1 MSGHGHVDPSNKK
14 VALVIAVLA
23 LFLAIS
29 ETLSKAYQT
38 EVITKQVEASNL
50 WAFFQAKSIR
60 KTTTDVALQS
70 AQMSPQAEDPK
81 VAEQMK
87 KWAAASKRYDTEPE
101 TGEGRKELAE
111 RAKKGYWAGVK
122 QDDVSKKVAP
132 KTINI
137 VELNPFHPRPFVFSD
152 VTHYLYESLKVRG
165 MPVRQTTQ
173 PVDDPR
179 QINIIIAAPQADKTG
194 PLAE

>member
-14 VALVIAVLA
+14 IALVIAVLA

-60 KTTTDVALQS
+60 KTTTDIALQS
-70 AQMSPQAEDPK
+70 AQMSPQADDPK
-81 VAEQMK
+81 VVEQIK
-87 KWAAASKRYDTEPE
+87 KWAAASKRYDTEPD

-111 RAKKGYWAGVK
+111 RAKKAQALGELANHKYHNLEISSGVLQVAIVLASSAIITNVMMLAWLAGGLGI
-122 QDDVSKKVAP
+122 VAVGFG
-132 KTINI
+132 I
-137 VELNPFHPRPFVFSD
+137 FAMF
-152 VTHYLYESLKVRG
+152 G
-165 MPVRQTTQ
+165 
-173 PVDDPR
+173 
-179 QINIIIAAPQADKTG
+179 AAA
-194 PLAE
+194 LF

>member
-14 VALVIAVLA
+14 IALVIAVLA

-70 AQMSPQAEDPK
+70 AQISPNAEDPK
-81 VAEQMK
+81 VAEQIK
-87 KWAAASKRYDTEPE
+87 KWAAASKRYDIEPD

-111 RAKKGYWAGVK
+111 RAKKAQALGELANHKYHNLEISSGVLQVAIVLASSAIITNVMMLAWLAGGLGI
-122 QDDVSKKVAP
+122 VAVGFG
-132 KTINI
+132 I
-137 VELNPFHPRPFVFSD
+137 FAMF
-152 VTHYLYESLKVRG
+152 G
-165 MPVRQTTQ
+165 
-173 PVDDPR
+173 
-179 QINIIIAAPQADKTG
+179 AAA
-194 PLAE
+194 LF

>member
-70 AQMSPQAEDPK
+70 AQMSQQAEDPK

-111 RAKKGYWAGVK
+111 RAKKAQALGELANHKYHNLEISSGVLQVAIVLASSAIITNVMMLAWLAGGLGI
-122 QDDVSKKVAP
+122 VAVGFG
-132 KTINI
+132 I
-137 VELNPFHPRPFVFSD
+137 FAMFGAA
-152 VTHYLYESLKVRG
+152 SLF
-165 MPVRQTTQ
+165 
-173 PVDDPR
+173 
-179 QINIIIAAPQADKTG
+179 
-194 PLAE
+194 

>member
-70 AQMSPQAEDPK
+70 AQISPHAADPK
-81 VAEQMK
+81 VAEQIK
-87 KWAAASKRYDTEPE
+87 KWAAASKRYDTEPD

-111 RAKKGYWAGVK
+111 RAKKAQALGELANHKYHNLEISSGMLQVAIVLASSAIITNVMMLAWLAGGLGV
-122 QDDVSKKVAP
+122 VAVGFG
-132 KTINI
+132 I
-137 VELNPFHPRPFVFSD
+137 FAMF
-152 VTHYLYESLKVRG
+152 G
-165 MPVRQTTQ
+165 
-173 PVDDPR
+173 
-179 QINIIIAAPQADKTG
+179 AAA
-194 PLAE
+194 LF

>member
-14 VALVIAVLA
+14 IALVIAVLA

-70 AQMSPQAEDPK
+70 AQISPNAEDPK
-81 VAEQMK
+81 LP
-87 KWAAASKRYDTEPE
+87 SR
-101 TGEGRKELAE
+101 
-111 RAKKGYWAGVK
+111 
-122 QDDVSKKVAP
+122 
-132 KTINI
+132 
-137 VELNPFHPRPFVFSD
+137 
-152 VTHYLYESLKVRG
+152 
-165 MPVRQTTQ
+165 
-173 PVDDPR
+173 
-179 QINIIIAAPQADKTG
+179 
-194 PLAE
+194 

>member
-1 MSGHGHVDPSNKK
+1 MSGHGHVDASNKK
-14 VALVIAVLA
+14 IALVIAVLA

-70 AQMSPQAEDPK
+70 AQISPNAEDPK
-81 VAEQMK
+81 VTEQIK
-87 KWAAASKRYDTEPE
+87 KWAAASKRYDTEPD

-111 RAKKGYWAGVK
+111 RAKKAQALGELANHKYHNLEISSGVLQVAIVLASSAIITNVMMLAWLAGGLGI
-122 QDDVSKKVAP
+122 VAVGFG
-132 KTINI
+132 I
-137 VELNPFHPRPFVFSD
+137 FAMF
-152 VTHYLYESLKVRG
+152 G
-165 MPVRQTTQ
+165 
-173 PVDDPR
+173 
-179 QINIIIAAPQADKTG
+179 AAA
-194 PLAE
+194 LF

>member
-14 VALVIAVLA
+14 IALVIAVLA

-70 AQMSPQAEDPK
+70 AQISPNAEDPK
-81 VAEQMK
+81 VAEQIK
-87 KWAAASKRYDTEPE
+87 KWAAASKRYDTEPD

-111 RAKKGYWAGVK
+111 RAKKAQALGELANHKYHNLEISSGVLQVAIVLASSSIITNVMMLAWLAGGLGI
-122 QDDVSKKVAP
+122 VAVGFG
-132 KTINI
+132 I
-137 VELNPFHPRPFVFSD
+137 FAMF
-152 VTHYLYESLKVRG
+152 G
-165 MPVRQTTQ
+165 
-173 PVDDPR
+173 
-179 QINIIIAAPQADKTG
+179 AAA
-194 PLAE
+194 LF

>member
-14 VALVIAVLA
+14 IALVIAVLA

-111 RAKKGYWAGVK
+111 RAKKAQALGELANHKYHNLEISSGVLQVAIVLASSAIITNVMMLAWLAGGLGI
-122 QDDVSKKVAP
+122 VAVGFG
-132 KTINI
+132 I
-137 VELNPFHPRPFVFSD
+137 FAMF
-152 VTHYLYESLKVRG
+152 G
-165 MPVRQTTQ
+165 
-173 PVDDPR
+173 
-179 QINIIIAAPQADKTG
+179 AAA
-194 PLAE
+194 LF

>member
-14 VALVIAVLA
+14 IALVIAVLA

-70 AQMSPQAEDPK
+70 AQISPNAADPK
-81 VAEQMK
+81 VAEQIK
-87 KWAAASKRYDTEPE
+87 KWAAASKRYDSEPD

-111 RAKKGYWAGVK
+111 RAKKAQALGELANHKYHNLEISSGVLQVAIVLASSAIITNVMMLAWLAGGLGI
-122 QDDVSKKVAP
+122 VAVGFG
-132 KTINI
+132 I
-137 VELNPFHPRPFVFSD
+137 FAMF
-152 VTHYLYESLKVRG
+152 G
-165 MPVRQTTQ
+165 
-173 PVDDPR
+173 
-179 QINIIIAAPQADKTG
+179 AAA
-194 PLAE
+194 LF

>member
-14 VALVIAVLA
+14 VALLIAVLA

-70 AQMSPQAEDPK
+70 AQISPNAEDPK
-81 VAEQMK
+81 VAEQIK
-87 KWAAASKRYDTEPE
+87 KWAAASKRYDTEPD

-111 RAKKGYWAGVK
+111 RAKKAQALGELANHKYHNLEISSGVLQVAIVLASSAIITNVMMLAWLAGGLGI
-122 QDDVSKKVAP
+122 VAVGFG
-132 KTINI
+132 I
-137 VELNPFHPRPFVFSD
+137 FAMF
-152 VTHYLYESLKVRG
+152 G
-165 MPVRQTTQ
+165 
-173 PVDDPR
+173 
-179 QINIIIAAPQADKTG
+179 AAA
-194 PLAE
+194 LF

>member
-111 RAKKGYWAGVK
+111 RAKKAQALGELANHKYHNLEISSGVLQVAIVLASSAIITNVMMLAWLAGGLGI
-122 QDDVSKKVAP
+122 VAVGFG
-132 KTINI
+132 I
-137 VELNPFHPRPFVFSD
+137 FAMFGAA
-152 VTHYLYESLKVRG
+152 SLF
-165 MPVRQTTQ
+165 
-173 PVDDPR
+173 
-179 QINIIIAAPQADKTG
+179 
-194 PLAE
+194 

>member
-14 VALVIAVLA
+14 IALVIAVLA

-70 AQMSPQAEDPK
+70 AQISPHAEDPK
-81 VAEQMK
+81 TVEQIK
-87 KWAAASKRYDTEPE
+87 KWAATSKRYDTEPD

-111 RAKKGYWAGVK
+111 RAKKAQALGELANHKYHNLEISSGVLQVAIVLASSAIITNVMMLAWLAGALGI
-122 QDDVSKKVAP
+122 VAVGFG
-132 KTINI
+132 I
-137 VELNPFHPRPFVFSD
+137 FAMF
-152 VTHYLYESLKVRG
+152 G
-165 MPVRQTTQ
+165 
-173 PVDDPR
+173 
-179 QINIIIAAPQADKTG
+179 AAA
-194 PLAE
+194 LF

>member
-14 VALVIAVLA
+14 VALLIAVLA

-60 KTTTDVALQS
+60 KTTTDVALQA
-70 AQMSPQAEDPK
+70 AQISPQADEPK
-81 VAEQMK
+81 VVAQIK
-87 KWAAASKRYDTEPE
+87 KWADTAKRYDTEPE

-111 RAKKGYWAGVK
+111 RAKKAQALGELANHKYHNLEISSGVLQVAIVLASSSIITNVMMLAWLAGGLGV
-122 QDDVSKKVAP
+122 VAVGFG
-132 KTINI
+132 IFAMFGASA
-137 VELNPFHPRPFVFSD
+137 LF
-152 VTHYLYESLKVRG
+152 
-165 MPVRQTTQ
+165 
-173 PVDDPR
+173 
-179 QINIIIAAPQADKTG
+179 
-194 PLAE
+194 

>member
-14 VALVIAVLA
+14 IALVIAVLA

-50 WAFFQAKSIR
+50 WSFFQAKSIR

-70 AQMSPQAEDPK
+70 AQMSPNAADPK
-81 VAEQMK
+81 VAEQIK
-87 KWAAASKRYDTEPE
+87 KWAAASKRYDSEPD

-111 RAKKGYWAGVK
+111 RAKKAQALGELANHKYHNLEISSGVLQVAIVLASSAIITNVMMLAWLAGGLGI
-122 QDDVSKKVAP
+122 VAVGFG
-132 KTINI
+132 I
-137 VELNPFHPRPFVFSD
+137 FAMF
-152 VTHYLYESLKVRG
+152 G
-165 MPVRQTTQ
+165 
-173 PVDDPR
+173 
-179 QINIIIAAPQADKTG
+179 AAA
-194 PLAE
+194 LF

>member
-14 VALVIAVLA
+14 IALVIAVLA

-70 AQMSPQAEDPK
+70 AQMSPNAADPK
-81 VAEQMK
+81 VAEQIK
-87 KWAAASKRYDTEPE
+87 KWAAASKRYDSEPD

-111 RAKKGYWAGVK
+111 RAKKAQALGELANHKYHNLEISSGVLQVAIVLASSAIITNVMMLAWLAGGLGI
-122 QDDVSKKVAP
+122 VAVGFG
-132 KTINI
+132 I
-137 VELNPFHPRPFVFSD
+137 FAMF
-152 VTHYLYESLKVRG
+152 G
-165 MPVRQTTQ
+165 
-173 PVDDPR
+173 
-179 QINIIIAAPQADKTG
+179 AAA
-194 PLAE
+194 LF

>member
-60 KTTTDVALQS
+60 KTTTDVALQA
-70 AQMSPQAEDPK
+70 AQISPYAEEPK
-81 VAEQMK
+81 TVAQIK
-87 KWAAASKRYDTEPE
+87 KWAETAKRYDTEPE

-111 RAKKGYWAGVK
+111 RAKKAQALGELANHKYHNLEISSGMLQVAIVLASSSIITNVMLLAWLAGGLGI
-122 QDDVSKKVAP
+122 VAVGFGIFAMFGA
-132 KTINI
+132 TA
-137 VELNPFHPRPFVFSD
+137 LF
-152 VTHYLYESLKVRG
+152 
-165 MPVRQTTQ
+165 
-173 PVDDPR
+173 
-179 QINIIIAAPQADKTG
+179 
-194 PLAE
+194 